1 MDTFVAVVCA
11 LRASLTIGPGS
22 TSSAATTAPMSH
34 GLQAPRRACHLRS
47 YGSERVEETGEA
59 LQNMLRRLRFDGKTS
74 PPSQLTSDATV
85 RSTGRDLPAAS
96 GGARASHGV
105 TPTSYVMTGRTTA
118 ICCRALTEPPMIED
132 DILEL
137 QNDRIRALEMVVGVM
152 AKVIDATGNNV
163 LDELR
168 DVIDGR
174 LDDLDAAD
182 QLPGESGGASR
193 QSLQLARAILDEA
206 PSD

>member
-1 MDTFVAVVCA
+1 
-11 LRASLTIGPGS
+11 
-22 TSSAATTAPMSH
+22 
-34 GLQAPRRACHLRS
+34 
-47 YGSERVEETGEA
+47 
-59 LQNMLRRLRFDGKTS
+59 
-74 PPSQLTSDATV
+74 
-85 RSTGRDLPAAS
+85 
-96 GGARASHGV
+96 
-105 TPTSYVMTGRTTA
+105 
-118 ICCRALTEPPMIED
+118 MIED

-193 QSLQLARAILDEA
+193 QSLQLARAILDEV

>member
-1 MDTFVAVVCA
+1 
-11 LRASLTIGPGS
+11 
-22 TSSAATTAPMSH
+22 
-34 GLQAPRRACHLRS
+34 
-47 YGSERVEETGEA
+47 
-59 LQNMLRRLRFDGKTS
+59 
-74 PPSQLTSDATV
+74 
-85 RSTGRDLPAAS
+85 
-96 GGARASHGV
+96 
-105 TPTSYVMTGRTTA
+105 
-118 ICCRALTEPPMIED
+118 MIED
-132 DILEL
+132 DIIEL

-174 LDDLDAAD
+174 LDDLEAAD